1 MCAGPSA
8 RITSASD
15 SAARNRVTR
24 VNSPSARRDELYR
37 LLGDLPP
44 KDRAVSAKVVG
55 VESIGDIVCEHL
67 LLDLNGLEPV
77 PAYIVKPSGAS
88 RPLPAILFNHSHGG
102 NYEIG
107 KRELLDGRAYM
118 AAPSY
123 AHDLTRCGY
132 AVLCI
137 DHWAFGERR
146 GRTESSIF
154 KQMLWEGRALWGMM
168 VYDSLKAV
176 DYLLTRDDVD
186 PNRIGTLGM
195 SMGSTMAW
203 WLAALDPRIRVCIDL
218 CCLTDFHA
226 LIETGQLDAHGVY
239 YYVPSLLK
247 HFTTAQIN
255 ALIAP
260 RPHLA
265 LAGTRDALTPAAGLD
280 RIDEQLKRTYTAH
293 GADEAWKLLRYDVA
307 HQETSEMRGE
317 VLRWLEQ
324 WL

>member
-1 MCAGPSA
+1 MVERES
-8 RITSASD
+8 R
-15 SAARNRVTR
+15 
-24 VNSPSARRDELYR
+24 
-37 LLGDLPP
+37 GDML
-44 KDRAVSAKVVG
+44 
-55 VESIGDIVCEHL
+55 CEHL
-67 LLDLNGLEPV
+67 RLDLNGFEPV
-77 PAYIVKPSGAS
+77 PAFFVKPARAS
-88 RPLPAILFNHSHGG
+88 RPLPTILFNHSHGG

-107 KRELLDGRAYM
+107 KRELFDGREYT

-123 AHDLTRCGY
+123 ASDLTRRGC

-137 DHWAFGERR
+137 DHWTFGERR
-146 GRTESSIF
+146 GRTESSVF

-168 VYDSLKAV
+168 VYDSLKSV

-203 WLAALDPRIRVCIDL
+203 WLAALDPRIRVCVDL

-255 ALIAP
+255 ELIAP

-265 LAGTRDALTPAAGLD
+265 LAGKRDALTPPAGLD
-280 RIDEQLKRTYTAH
+280 RIDAELKRAYAAE
-293 GADEAWKLLRYDVA
+293 GAAEAWNLLRYDVA
-307 HQETSEMRGE
+307 HQETPEMRGE
-317 VLRWLEQ
+317 VLRWLDR

>member
-1 MCAGPSA
+1 MDRKIACELIA
-8 RITSASD
+8 R
-15 SAARNRVTR
+15 
-24 VNSPSARRDELYR
+24 
-37 LLGDLPP
+37 
-44 KDRAVSAKVVG
+44 
-55 VESIGDIVCEHL
+55 ESTDGIVREHL
-67 LLDLNGLEPV
+67 RLDLNGVQPV
-77 PAYIVKPSGAS
+77 PAYFVKPAGAI
-88 RPLPAILFNHSHGG
+88 RPLPTILFNHSHGG

-107 KRELLDGRAYM
+107 KRELFDGREYM
-118 AAPSY
+118 ASPSY
-123 AHDLTRCGY
+123 ATDLTRHGY

-146 GRTESSIF
+146 GRIESSIF
-154 KQMLWEGRALWGMM
+154 KQMLWEGRVLWGMM
-168 VYDSLKAV
+168 VYDSLKAI

-203 WLAALDPRIRVCIDL
+203 WLAALDERVRACVDL

-255 ALIAP
+255 ELIAP

-265 LAGTRDALTPAAGLD
+265 LAGTRDVLTPAAGLD
-280 RIDEQLKRTYTAH
+280 RIDAELKRAYAAY
-293 GADEAWKLLRYDVA
+293 GAADAWKLRRYDVA
-307 HQETSEMRGE
+307 HQETPAMRGE
-317 VLRWLEQ
+317 VLRWLER